1 MHAPIALFGLICYFW
16 LMRKASYIIALSL
29 ITVFFTGHYFIYKS
43 VLISHKKEF
52 KTYIRSHFAKIEQI
66 EILPSELY
74 TDNSKIQWLDENK
87 EICLNGVM
95 FDIVTIK
102 NEGAKVVL
110 NVVKDKDE
118 KELMNRYQKQF
129 NDIYENGNTGKKNN
143 NLMKDFLS
151 LKYFQKTFSQINLI
165 SSEHNYSS
173 GRIFTIPAIYISVQT
188 PPPLV

>member
-1 MHAPIALFGLICYFW
+1 
-16 LMRKASYIIALSL
+16 MRKAAYIIALSL

-43 VLISHKKEF
+43 VLNSHKKEF
-52 KTYIRSHFAKIEQI
+52 KTYIRTHFSKIEQI

-74 TDNSKIQWLDENK
+74 TNNSNLEWLDENK
-87 EICLNGVM
+87 EICFNGVM
-95 FDIVTIK
+95 FDIVSIK
-102 NEGAKVVL
+102 NTGTKVIL

-165 SSEHNYSS
+165 SSKHDYSA
-173 GRIFTIPAIYISVQT
+173 GCTFKIPVVYLGVQT